1 MGLGFAVI
9 GALVVFD
16 IALAVATSLGLVAPW
31 MAGALL
37 LANPLALA
45 IVARGRRAE
54 GARKTRSRSG

>member
-16 IALAVATSLGLVAPW
+16 IALAATTSLGLLAPW

-37 LANPLALA
+37 LANPLAFVLA
-45 IVARGRRAE
+45 RRRRAAS
-54 GARKTRSRSG
+54 ARRPGPRSG